1 VKHGPGGKRPAPP
14 IDPPTPERLLLD
26 QGKREQLVALLAALP
41 DPVCP
46 LAELIAQLDE
56 SASVA
61 WPEGDVF
68 GHSSMELGI
77 SGESVAS
84 EVVGYLAF

>member
-1 VKHGPGGKRPAPP
+1 
-14 IDPPTPERLLLD
+14 
-26 QGKREQLVALLAALP
+26 LAALP